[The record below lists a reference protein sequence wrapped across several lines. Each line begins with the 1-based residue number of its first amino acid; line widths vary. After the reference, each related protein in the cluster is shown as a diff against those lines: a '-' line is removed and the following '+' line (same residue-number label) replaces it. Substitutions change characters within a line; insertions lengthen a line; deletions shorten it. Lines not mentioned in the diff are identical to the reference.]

1 MLGDRQIALCRELT
15 KKYETVLRMRISQ
28 VLEYY
33 ENNPLRG
40 ECVIVIE
47 GSSPQ
52 ELEKEKQQ
60 SWESMPLEQHM
71 EIYTSQGISR
81 KEAMKLVA
89 KDRGVGKRVIYQQLL
104 QDERQPDCNNQEDI
118 P

>member
-1 MLGDRQIALCRELT
+1 MKITE
-15 KKYETVLRMRISQ
+15 
-28 VLEYY
+28 VLEHYK
-33 ENNPLRG
+33 ENPLRG
-40 ECVIVIE
+40 ECVIVME

-60 SWESMPLEQHM
+60 SWESMPLEEHM
-71 EIYTSQGISR
+71 EIYTAQGISR

-89 KDRGVGKRVIYQQLL
+89 KDRGVGKRVIYQRLL
-104 QDERQPDCNNQEDI
+104 QESAEPDGNTTEDT